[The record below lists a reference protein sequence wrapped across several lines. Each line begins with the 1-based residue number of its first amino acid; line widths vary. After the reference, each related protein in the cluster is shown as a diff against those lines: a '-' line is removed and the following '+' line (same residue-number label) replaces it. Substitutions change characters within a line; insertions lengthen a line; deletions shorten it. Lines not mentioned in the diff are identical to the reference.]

1 MVLIPFVTSLIQDPV
16 IFTTY
21 QRLWPQSPGGTVR
34 RIQSGTRGRRT
45 DWGRSRAPQSG
56 RVGPCSCHESTWL
69 AGTAVPTMQR
79 ARCNNTKARCDN
91 LPDEQQCRLIIT
103 MVSSIFIEQNFFSL
117 LSRSMKFKFSSK

>member
-79 ARCNNTKARCDN
+79 ARCNNTESQVWQPAWWTAMPLN
-91 LPDEQQCRLIIT
+91 IT

>member
-1 MVLIPFVTSLIQDPV
+1 M
-16 IFTTY
+16 
-21 QRLWPQSPGGTVR
+21 R
-34 RIQSGTRGRRT
+34 RIQSETRGRRT
-45 DWGRSRAPQSG
+45 DWGQSRAPQSG

-79 ARCNNTKARCDN
+79 ARCDN

>member
-1 MVLIPFVTSLIQDPV
+1 MVIIPFVTSLIQDPV

-79 ARCNNTKARCDN
+79 ARCINT
-91 LPDEQQCRLIIT
+91 ESQ
-103 MVSSIFIEQNFFSL
+103 V
-117 LSRSMKFKFSSK
+117 